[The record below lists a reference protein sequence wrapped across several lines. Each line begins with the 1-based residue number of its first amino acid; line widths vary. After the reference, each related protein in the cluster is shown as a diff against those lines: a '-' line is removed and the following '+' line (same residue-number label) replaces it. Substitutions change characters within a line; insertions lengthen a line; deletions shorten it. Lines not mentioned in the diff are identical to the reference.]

1 MRCSY
6 SASRRTRSARSCAFR
21 YSSSGQ
27 SQRWRRRFGTGS
39 FAAGPGDGWFVGKI
53 MVVLD

>member
-1 MRCSY
+1 MRLGIHHL
-6 SASRRTRSARSCAFR
+6 ARVH
-21 YSSSGQ
+21 
-27 SQRWRRRFGTGS
+27 QRWRRRFGTGS